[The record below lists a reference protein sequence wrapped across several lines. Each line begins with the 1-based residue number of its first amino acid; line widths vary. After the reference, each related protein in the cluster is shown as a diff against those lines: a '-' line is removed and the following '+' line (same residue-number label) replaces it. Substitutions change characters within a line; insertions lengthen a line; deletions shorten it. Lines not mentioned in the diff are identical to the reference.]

1 MDYESIK
8 ELAKED
14 GKSVR
19 DLLALS
25 PNNDPFYVGSKGQ
38 MEKAKWFANV
48 YKQMGSPEECHIR
61 RVHYWLVSKAL
72 KKPDGSVYEN
82 TEEDW
87 GFLTMCAKYARYA
100 GFVPIE
106 NMIDKRNPPAIQ
118 HANYW
123 DDEVPTEVK
132 ESIDSEEIIRTIV
145 QKFYCFNPTN
155 TQAYHIEL
163 WAEKSTMNDVLE
175 PLAERYKLN
184 LVTGLGELSITAVN
198 LLMGRI
204 EQADKPVRIFY
215 ISDFDPAG
223 ECMPV
228 SVARK
233 IEYFVRRDEI
243 EGNDIKLKQ
252 IVLTAEQC
260 KKYKLPRTPIKA
272 TERRKGGF
280 EERFGVGATE
290 LDALEALYAGELKI
304 IVSGEVIPY
313 LDIDLMNE
321 AIEKNIE
328 LRDKVKKFLKDKITN
343 VLEKLDVSEFDE
355 FKPSKAE
362 PIDDS
367 DEEWIY
373 NSNLDYEEQIDKY
386 KKFQR
391 KEE

>member
-1 MDYESIK
+1 MDYETIK
-8 ELAKED
+8 ELAKAND
-14 GKSVR
+14 ISVK

-25 PNNDPFYVGSKGQ
+25 PNNDPFYVGSAGQ

-48 YKQMGSPEECHIR
+48 YKQMGSPRECHIR

-72 KKPDGSVYEN
+72 EKPDGSVYEN

-118 HANYW
+118 YANYW
-123 DDEVPTEVK
+123 DNDVPTAVK
-132 ESIDSEEIIRTIV
+132 ESIDADDIIRSIV
-145 QKFYCFNPTN
+145 DKFYCFNPIN

-175 PLAERYKLN
+175 PLARRYSLN

-198 LLMGRI
+198 SLMKRI
-204 EQADKPVRIFY
+204 EMADKPVRIFY

-233 IEYFVRRDEI
+233 IEFFVRRDEL
-243 EGNDIKLKQ
+243 EMGIKLKQ

-272 TERRKGGF
+272 TER
-280 EERFGVGATE
+280 
-290 LDALEALYAGELKI
+290 
-304 IVSGEVIPY
+304 S
-313 LDIDLMNE
+313 
-321 AIEKNIE
+321 
-328 LRDKVKKFLKDKITN
+328 
-343 VLEKLDVSEFDE
+343 
-355 FKPSKAE
+355 
-362 PIDDS
+362 
-367 DEEWIY
+367 
-373 NSNLDYEEQIDKY
+373 
-386 KKFQR
+386 
-391 KEE
+391 

>member
-8 ELAKED
+8 ELAKDE

-25 PNNDPFYVGSKGQ
+25 PNNDPFYVGSAGQ

-48 YKQMGSPEECHIR
+48 YKQMGSPRECHIR
-61 RVHYWLVSKAL
+61 RVHYWVVSKTL

-82 TEEDW
+82 TEENW

-118 HANYW
+118 YANYW
-123 DDEVPTEVK
+123 DNDVPTAVK
-132 ESIDSEEIIRTIV
+132 ESIDADDIIRSIV
-145 QKFYCFNPTN
+145 DKFYCFNPIN

-175 PLAERYKLN
+175 SLVARYKLN

-198 LLMGRI
+198 LLMRRI
-204 EQADKPVRIFY
+204 KSASKPVRIFY

-233 IEYFVRRDEI
+233 IEFFVRRDEL
-243 EGNDIKLKQ
+243 EGGIKLKQ

-272 TERRKGGF
+272 TERRKQGF
-280 EERFGVGATE
+280 EDRFGVGATE
-290 LDALEALYAGELKI
+290 LDALEALHSGELRKI
-304 IVSGEVIPY
+304 ISSEIAKF
-313 LDIDLMNE
+313 LDIDLMNKV
-321 AIEKNIE
+321 IEKNND
-328 LRDKVKKFLKDKITN
+328 LREEVKTFLKGKVTN
-343 VLEKLDVSEFDE
+343 ILEKLDVSEFDE
-355 FKPSKAE
+355 FEPEKAE
-362 PIDDS
+362 EIDDS
-367 DEEWIY
+367 DEDWIY
-373 NSNLDYEEQIDKY
+373 DSGLDYEEQIDKY
-386 KKFQR
+386 KEFQR
-391 KEE
+391 KEK